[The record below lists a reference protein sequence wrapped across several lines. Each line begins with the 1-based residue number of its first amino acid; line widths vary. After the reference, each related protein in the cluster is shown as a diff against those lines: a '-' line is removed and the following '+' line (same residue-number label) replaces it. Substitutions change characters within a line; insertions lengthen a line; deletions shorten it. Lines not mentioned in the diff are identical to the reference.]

1 VSRGAA
7 RHGAALQVAGAMR
20 GASRLFFICRVTAA
34 SFIQASVP
42 GAALSAL
49 FFCQL
54 LSYLDDLMRSHGT
67 RRFRTVHEHCTKL
80 KKT

>member
-1 VSRGAA
+1 MPPNGGCCVSRGMA
-7 RHGAALQVAGAMR
+7 RRGAALQVAGAMR

-49 FFCQL
+49 FFAN
-54 LSYLDDLMRSHGT
+54 YLVILMIS
-67 RRFRTVHEHCTKL
+67 
-80 KKT
+80 